1 MSIYATSAR
10 KTSLPPHPLRLTACP
25 RNRIALPKDITLH
38 SGTLLCKPLLTPT
51 DADNYSGSIPAACN
65 DWRIG
70 DADPMSAR
78 TTPESTSNTGKREAR
93 VSQKVK

>member
-65 DWRIG
+65 DLRIG
-70 DADPMSAR
+70 DAESMPAR
-78 TTPESTSNTGKREAR
+78 STP
-93 VSQKVK
+93 